1 MRGRFLLSEPSLR
14 LCAAQILRCTLKDL
28 EKERIVVYYA
38 DGTLAYD
45 TDIGAPLA
53 WLTPT

>member
-1 MRGRFLLSEPSLR
+1 
-14 LCAAQILRCTLKDL
+14 LRCTLKDL